1 MSTIRPSQNNSKPYS
16 CSSCNKTYKFESG
29 LNRHQQKCQ
38 QQQQQTTTNHD
49 DTMISSITKNNQ
61 EIQEQ
66 IDLLKKCIQN
76 QTSTTTTTTTNTT
89 TTTVNNTIFKINFI
103 FKKDSKDYI
112 DTISLSMDQLNS
124 MDRTDIANMLF
135 QHFIQL
141 GIIKE
146 GDNDT
151 LYIDKDD
158 DNDNL

>member
-1 MSTIRPSQNNSKPYS
+1 MTSSICPSIKSFS
-16 CSSCNKTYKFESG
+16 CSSCHKTYKFQSG
-29 LNRHQQKCQ
+29 LNRHKCSKH
-38 QQQQQTTTNHD
+38 NDDDDDD
-49 DTMISSITKNNQ
+49 DTSSISSITKNNQ

-66 IDLLKKCIQN
+66 IDLLKKCMQN

-112 DTISLSMDQLNS
+112 DTITLSMDQLNA
-124 MDRTDIANMLF
+124 MNRTDIANMLF

-141 GIIKE
+141 GIIKD

-151 LYIDKDD
+151 LYIDKNDDNSNDNDD
-158 DNDNL
+158 DN